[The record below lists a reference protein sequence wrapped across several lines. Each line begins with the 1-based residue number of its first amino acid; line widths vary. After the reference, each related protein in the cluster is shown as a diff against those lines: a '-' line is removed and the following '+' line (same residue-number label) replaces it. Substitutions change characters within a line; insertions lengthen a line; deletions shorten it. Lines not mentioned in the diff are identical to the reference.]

1 MQSIGQAAKEL
12 LERIQVIR
20 STTIHSPMNNSNEYE
35 KRQDSSKKTNPD
47 CNKCQDEN
55 GYIINENGMQLWKIC
70 ECVPAKKIR
79 NMMKSSQITDDFRQ
93 LTFENFETKGKH
105 SQIEY
110 SFLMATVYANQ
121 FETIEKN
128 RHNSF
133 ALVGQVGSG
142 KTHLLC
148 AISNYLLS
156 KGVQVIY
163 FPFVEGLNNLKNN
176 FDELEEKTDR
186 LKKARV
192 LFIDDLFKGRDKPTA
207 WQIET
212 MFSIV
217 NYRYLNHLP
226 ILLTSEKNF
235 GMLCDIDEAL
245 GSRLFEMTRGN
256 RMELVGKQLNFRMT
270 DFE

>member
-1 MQSIGQAAKEL
+1 
-12 LERIQVIR
+12 
-20 STTIHSPMNNSNEYE
+20 
-35 KRQDSSKKTNPD
+35 
-47 CNKCQDEN
+47 
-55 GYIINENGMQLWKIC
+55 
-70 ECVPAKKIR
+70 
-79 NMMKSSQITDDFRQ
+79 MMKSSQITDDFRK
-93 LTFENFETKGKH
+93 LTFANFNKNVKSEAIKA
-105 SQIEY
+105 
-110 SFLMATVYANQ
+110 SFLLAESYAQ
-121 FETIEKN
+121 DFQEVEKKRN
-128 RHNSF
+128 NSF

-207 WQIET
+207 WQVET
-212 MFSIV
+212 MFGIV

-226 ILLTSEKNF
+226 ILMTSEKDFNT
-235 GMLCDIDEAL
+235 LCDIDEAL
-245 GSRLFEMTRGN
+245 GSRLYEMTRGY
-256 RMELVGKQLNFRMT
+256 RMELVGKHLNYRMS
-270 DFE
+270 ENK

>member
-1 MQSIGQAAKEL
+1 
-12 LERIQVIR
+12 
-20 STTIHSPMNNSNEYE
+20 
-35 KRQDSSKKTNPD
+35 
-47 CNKCQDEN
+47 
-55 GYIINENGMQLWKIC
+55 MQLWKIC

-79 NMMKSSQITDDFRQ
+79 NMMKSSQITDEFRR
-93 LTFENFETKGKH
+93 LTFDNFETLGKAEKVKI
-105 SQIEY
+105 SY
-110 SFLMATVYANQ
+110 LMAKGYANE
-121 FETIEKN
+121 FEEIEKQ
-128 RHNSF
+128 RYNSF

-148 AISNYLLS
+148 SISNHLLS
-156 KGVQVIY
+156 HGVQVIY
-163 FPFVEGLNNLKNN
+163 FPYVEGLNNLKNN
-176 FDELEEKTDR
+176 FDEFEEKTDR

-217 NYRYLNHLP
+217 NYRYLNHMP

-245 GSRLFEMTRGN
+245 GSRLYEMTRGN
-256 RMELVGKQLNFRMT
+256 RMELVGKQLNFRMA